1 MITVTVILP
10 LIVMC
15 GVVASTLCGGIS
27 STTVDSHIE
36 KMVADFKGEVESR
49 LNEQF
54 TTFKPVEAT
63 HQVVAGMNYRVK
75 VDIGDNKAIFLQFYD
90 RFGDVSLTSVE
101 TGKTLQDSLLPY

>member
-1 MITVTVILP
+1 M
-10 LIVMC
+10 
-15 GVVASTLCGGIS
+15 ASTLCGGIS

-63 HQVVAGMNYRVK
+63 HQVVEL
-75 VDIGDNKAIFLQFYD
+75 DL
-90 RFGDVSLTSVE
+90 SV
-101 TGKTLQDSLLPY
+101 

>member
-1 MITVTVILP
+1 VW
-10 LIVMC
+10 C
-15 GVVASTLCGGIS
+15 GYGCCQVNEVLVASTLCGGIS

-63 HQVVAGMNYRVK
+63 HQVVEL
-75 VDIGDNKAIFLQFYD
+75 DL
-90 RFGDVSLTSVE
+90 SV
-101 TGKTLQDSLLPY
+101 